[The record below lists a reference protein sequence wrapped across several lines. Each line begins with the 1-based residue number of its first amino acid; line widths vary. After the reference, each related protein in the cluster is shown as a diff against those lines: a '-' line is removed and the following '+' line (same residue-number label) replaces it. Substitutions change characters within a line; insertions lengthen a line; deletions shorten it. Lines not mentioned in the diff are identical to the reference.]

1 MCEAMEVRDAHTQGF
16 DTVSWEA
23 CVRFTSGAKMFPTL
37 SKVQRFVSIAKIL
50 STFLKSCMDLI
61 EYQVETNLRN
71 ASLFIAQFLS

>member
-1 MCEAMEVRDAHTQGF
+1 
-16 DTVSWEA
+16 
-23 CVRFTSGAKMFPTL
+23 MFPTL